1 MMPMKGDDRWTKLAK
16 GEIKHEFKCLPAGL
30 MVSRIRRKLERDSSP
45 AAMQSYANEIHSFF
59 EKYESILQDDI
70 KHIF

>member
-1 MMPMKGDDRWTKLAK
+1 MIPMKGDERWIQLAK

-30 MVSRIRRKLERDSSP
+30 MVSRIHRKLERDASP
-45 AAMQSYANEIHSFF
+45 PALQSYADEVHAFF

-70 KHIF
+70 KRIF